1 MRYQEVLDET
11 RQLMPI
17 FRQRVPETN
26 NLRQLP
32 SATCDDIRRSG
43 MAHVLQPARY
53 GGVELSQIDG
63 GRANTDRLRLQR
75 HGLVPRPTAV
85 SGSDWCVLSGMMGVV
100 DGGPAF
106 ESYFLLAHFG
116 DCNSCS

>member
-1 MRYQEVLDET
+1 MTSEEAVWLTSCSRRATVG
-11 RQLMPI
+11 
-17 FRQRVPETN
+17 
-26 NLRQLP
+26 LR
-32 SATCDDIRRSG
+32 
-43 MAHVLQPARY
+43 
-53 GGVELSQIDG
+53 LSRIDG

-116 DCNSCS
+116 DCDSCS

>member
-1 MRYQEVLDET
+1 MPPNESHWAGMRMDDLYARADSPGAAVRYQEVLDET

-53 GGVELSQIDG
+53 GGVETISN
-63 GRANTDRLRLQR
+63 RWWT
-75 HGLVPRPTAV
+75 
-85 SGSDWCVLSGMMGVV
+85 C
-100 DGGPAF
+100 
-106 ESYFLLAHFG
+106 
-116 DCNSCS
+116 